1 MEWKWMSKW
10 FGNHYADSS
19 KIQIRNDVGKKFQKW
34 MIKFLL
40 GRQIKVKTW
49 LLTFE
54 CLKFQN
60 FKIENWKVNFNLA
73 EFFAAYAVYG

>member
-1 MEWKWMSKW
+1 MKMNVKMIWKPLCW
-10 FGNHYADSS
+10 FIKDSDPE
-19 KIQIRNDVGKKFQKW
+19 RCREKFQKW